1 MGWPRAKENWW
12 EQQSASR
19 TWHFFSI
26 FPSGEQPPPKTLP
39 VVMDP
44 TVPQKPTPN
53 SHFYPFIHDI
63 SKLGYTVMNQS
74 GFPEAG
80 SMHGHGYPIF
90 LPSQS
95 LSKGKRYLQ
104 NPSWE

>member
-1 MGWPRAKENWW
+1 MVWPRAKESWW

-19 TWHFFSI
+19 TQQFFSI
-26 FPSGEQPPPKTLP
+26 FPSREQPHLKILP
-39 VVMDP
+39 MGMDP

-53 SHFYPFIHDI
+53 SHFYPLIRGI
-63 SKLGYTVMNQS
+63 YKLGDTVMNQS
-74 GFPEAG
+74 GFLEA
-80 SMHGHGYPIF
+80 SSTDGHGYPIF

-95 LSKGKRYLQ
+95 LSKGKRYHE